1 MEKNIRQRLVL
12 LLIIPFLVS
21 YIINLLITIG
31 FKTGLDILMS
41 IANISLYLWAFVAA
55 FFWFYVGKQFGKLE
69 MPKGKSL
76 VLGNSLWIIS
86 LLLYIWQFI
95 LLDDL
100 KRNFFIAGISQHYP
114 LGFVWISSRLIS
126 LFTICLIALW
136 LQ

>member
-69 MPKGKSL
+69 MPSP
-76 VLGNSLWIIS
+76 VLWWIPAGHIPTVEEAKERVQYLAENDVS
-86 LLLYIWQFI
+86 PYAFNFK
-95 LLDDL
+95 
-100 KRNFFIAGISQHYP
+100 KRF
-114 LGFVWISSRLIS
+114 SSAEWEA
-126 LFTICLIALW
+126 FALRMKA
-136 LQ
+136 